1 MQPPQDLKGRPTVG
15 GPNSPTQG
23 ISGLLEKI
31 FIPIVSCLKTYVK
44 DDWDFIRK
52 LPSHVDYPCVIAS
65 CDVVSLFTSIPHDLR
80 LETLSYWI
88 DKKRN
93 LMPEILDHALSC
105 KKGGFISLRHNQIRD
120 LTANLLKTICHDVLI
135 EPTLQQLTGESLHER
150 TANIT
155 DDVRLDIAVRGFWI
169 SGQRAFFDIRVF
181 NPMARRYESQEL
193 NKAYE
198 INERENK
205 RHYNE
210 RILEVEH
217 GSFTPLVMRALG
229 GIGGEASKFYP
240 RLSESIAEKRKERY
254 SVIKNWIS
262 RKISFALVNCVC
274 MCVRGS
280 RSIYPLREIDLEND
294 PRTSEIQVHIS

>member
-1 MQPPQDLKGRPTVG
+1 MG
-15 GPNSPTQG
+15 
-23 ISGLLEKI
+23 
-31 FIPIVSCLKTYVK
+31 
-44 DDWDFIRK
+44 
-52 LPSHVDYPCVIAS
+52 
-65 CDVVSLFTSIPHDLR
+65 
-80 LETLSYWI
+80 
-88 DKKRN
+88 
-93 LMPEILDHALSC
+93 HALLC

-120 LTANLLKTICHDVLI
+120 LTANLPKTICHDVLI

-155 DDVRLDIAVRGFWI
+155 DDARLDIAARGFWI
-169 SGQRAFFDIRVF
+169 SGQGAFFEFFDIRVF
-181 NPMARRYESQEL
+181 NPMARRYECQEL

-198 INERENK
+198 INE
-205 RHYNE
+205 
-210 RILEVEH
+210 VEH
-217 GSFTPLVMRALG
+217 DSFTSLVMTALG
-229 GIGGEASKFYP
+229 GMGRETSKFYS

-280 RSIYPLREIDLEND
+280 RSTYPLREIDLEND

>member
-1 MQPPQDLKGRPTVG
+1 MDG
-15 GPNSPTQG
+15 N
-23 ISGLLEKI
+23 
-31 FIPIVSCLKTYVK
+31 YN
-44 DDWDFIRK
+44 DF
-52 LPSHVDYPCVIAS
+52 
-65 CDVVSLFTSIPHDLR
+65 
-80 LETLSYWI
+80 
-88 DKKRN
+88 
-93 LMPEILDHALSC
+93 HALSC

-155 DDVRLDIAVRGFWI
+155 HDACLDIAARGFWI

-198 INERENK
+198 INEREKK
-205 RHYNE
+205 RQYNE
-210 RILEVEH
+210 RTLEVDH
-217 GSFTPLVMRALG
+217 GSFTPLVMTALG
-229 GIGGEASKFYP
+229 GMGREASRFYS
-240 RLSESIAEKRKERY
+240 RLSESSAEKRKERY
-254 SVIKNWIS
+254 NVIKNWIS

-280 RSIYPLREIDLEND
+280 RSICPLREINLEND